1 MDNKIQI
8 NNETNRIQKDEFVD
22 YLIKVDEEYISPI
35 SNHVILADYAE
46 KLIHNAIIVTARD
59 NRELVGLCAFYCNDY
74 KNKRSFIS
82 TIGIQSNFTGKG
94 IAKKILNKTIE
105 ISIKDGMEKIELE
118 VFSGNK
124 RAISFYHKNG
134 FYIVDT
140 IEKLDKLGNRES
152 WNLMCKTL

>member
-1 MDNKIQI
+1 MNNKIQI

-22 YLIKVDEEYISPI
+22 YLIKVDEEYIPPI
-35 SNHVILADYAE
+35 SNHVMLADYAG
-46 KLIHNAIIVTARD
+46 KLISNASIVTAR
-59 NRELVGLCAFYCNDY
+59 EKKALIGLCAFYCNDY

-105 ISIKDGMEKIELE
+105 MSKEVGMEKIELQ

-124 RAISFYHKNG
+124 RAICFYSKNG
-134 FYIVDT
+134 FYKVDT
-140 IEKLDKLGNRES
+140 IEKLDKLGNIAS
-152 WNLMCKTL
+152 WNLMRKSL